1 MENRVG
7 FRFVPTDEEIIEH
20 YIRLKNIGGSTNSHV
35 DEAISTVDICN
46 FDPWELPCK
55 CQRLP
60 ELASHGGNRE
70 IRFGISSVGRIT
82 GERDRAGKPILVSG
96 RKPSGSKTKS
106 DWVMHE
112 YIATFLPPPTT
123 VQMTTYTVCKV
134 MFKGE
139 PTDLPSSSGGGGGGE
154 VEHNHFLIT
163 HVNNS
168 GGSEG
173 LQNPRHFTGLLD
185 AEEETQID
193 DALRRAIDTVSTD
206 DLNCLLNSNENDE
219 KQRNIMFMQ
228 ENRNDYRPKM
238 SLTGVFTGHSD
249 DDSDSDFISTTTG
262 SIQTSSACS
271 SFGSSNRRIDQITD
285 LQKSPN
291 STTKLMSPTQVVSK
305 TLETSLDTSDEK
317 NNHYEDVQGTEM
329 GEYEIDQE
337 VINNKRAG
345 FFYRKIQSCIKKTL
359 LCSSIPQEYDN

>member
-1 MENRVG
+1 MDNRVG
-7 FRFVPTDEEIIEH
+7 FRFIPTDEEIVD
-20 YIRLKNIGGSTNSHV
+20 YYLRLKNLGGSTSSHV
-35 DEAISTVDICN
+35 DEAISTVDICK
-46 FDPWELPCK
+46 FEPRELPAK
-55 CQRLP
+55 SRRESRDQVWYYFGRK
-60 ELASHGGNRE
+60 ENKYNRGE
-70 IRFGISSVGRIT
+70 RQSRKTNSGFWKKT
-82 GERDRAGKPILVSG
+82 GETAKIFRKRGNGEQIGEKRVLVFQS
-96 RKPSGSKTKS
+96 SGSKTKS
-106 DWVMHE
+106 DWAMHE
-112 YIATFLPPPTT
+112 YVATFLPPAD
-123 VQMTTYTVCKV
+123 QTTYTVCKV
-134 MFKGE
+134 MFRGD
-139 PTDLPSSSGGGGGGE
+139 PTDLPSSSASAGE
-154 VEHNHFLIT
+154 VEQIIT
-163 HVNNS
+163 HMNHY

-206 DLNCLLNSNENDE
+206 DLNRLLNSNENDE

-238 SLTGVFTGHSD
+238 SLTGVFIGHSD
-249 DDSDSDFISTTTG
+249 DDSDSDFISTTT
-262 SIQTSSACS
+262 T
-271 SFGSSNRRIDQITD
+271 
-285 LQKSPN
+285 
-291 STTKLMSPTQVVSK
+291 VSK

-329 GEYEIDQE
+329 GEYEINQE